1 MPVITNVEDL
11 RQLARRKI
19 PRALFDY
26 VDRGSYDEISYHA
39 NSAEL
44 KAIRFR
50 QRVLID
56 ADNRSLGTTML
67 GETVSMPVAIAPTG
81 LTGLLHGDGEVLAA
95 RAAEAAGI
103 RFTLSTMSICS
114 IEDVRAATRGPFWF
128 QLYVFRDR
136 AFSESV
142 IERARAAGCTALFV
156 TVDLPLRG
164 QRHADIKNG
173 LEVPPKL
180 TLRNAFDIA
189 TKPAW
194 ALSVLMGKRKSFGNI
209 DAYLKSKGGVW
220 GAGRWANDNFDASL
234 SWADVDWVRKLWP
247 GKLVLKGVLDAE
259 DARRAADLG
268 ADAIVVSNHGGR
280 QLDGAPATIAA
291 LPRIVDAAGD
301 RIEVLFDGG
310 VRSGQDVLKALA
322 LGARGCLIGRAYL
335 YGLAAMGEAGVAK
348 ALDLIADELRISMS
362 LTGVRDVAEA
372 GRDILFD
379 SYDDPRRN
387 IQDYRK

>member
-1 MPVITNVEDL
+1 MAVITNIEDL
-11 RQLARRKI
+11 RQLARRKV

-26 VDRGSYDEISYHA
+26 VDHGSYDELSYHA

-56 ADNRSLGTTML
+56 ADNRWLGTTML
-67 GETVSMPVAIAPTG
+67 GEKVAMPVAIAPTG
-81 LTGLLHGDGEVLAA
+81 LTGLLHGDGEILAA

-114 IEDVRAATRGPFWF
+114 IEDVRAATKCPFWF

-136 AFSESV
+136 AFSETV

-180 TLRNAFDIA
+180 TLRNAIDIA
-189 TKPAW
+189 SKPAW

-209 DAYLKSKGGVW
+209 DAYLKNKGGAW
-220 GAGRWANDNFDASL
+220 AAGRWANDNFDASL
-234 SWADVDWVRKLWP
+234 SWADIDWVRKLWP

-259 DARRAADLG
+259 DAKRAADLG

-348 ALDLIADELRISMS
+348 ALSLIADELRISMS

-372 GRDILFD
+372 SRDILFD
-379 SYDDPRRN
+379 NFDDLRRN
-387 IQDYRK
+387 SQNYRK

>member
-1 MPVITNVEDL
+1 MPIITNIEDL
-11 RQLARRKI
+11 RQLARRRV
-19 PRALFDY
+19 PRAIFDY
-26 VDRGSYDEISYHA
+26 IDRGSYDEISYKA
-39 NSAEL
+39 NSADL

-56 ADNRSLGTTML
+56 ADNRSLATTML
-67 GETVSMPVAIAPTG
+67 GEKVAMPVAISPTG
-81 LTGLLHGDGEVLAA
+81 LTGLMHGDGEILAA

-114 IEDVRAATRGPFWF
+114 IEDVRGATKAPFWF

-136 AFSESV
+136 GFSESV
-142 IERARAAGCTALFV
+142 IERAKAAGCTALFV

-180 TLRNAFDIA
+180 TLRNALDIA
-189 TKPAW
+189 TKPSW

-209 DAYLKSKGGVW
+209 DAYLSNKGGVW
-220 GAGRWANDNFDASL
+220 AAGRWANDNFDASL
-234 SWADVDWVRKLWP
+234 SWKDVAWVRKIWP
-247 GKLVLKGVLDAE
+247 GKLVLKGVLDPE
-259 DARRAADLG
+259 DAKRAADMG

-280 QLDGAPATIAA
+280 QLDGAPSTITA
-291 LPRIVDAAGD
+291 LPRIADAAGD

-322 LGARGCLIGRAYL
+322 LGARGCMIGRAYL
-335 YGLAAMGEAGVAK
+335 YGLAAMGEAGVTK
-348 ALDLIADELRISMS
+348 ALSLIADELRVSMS
-362 LTGVRDVAEA
+362 LTGVQDVADVS
-372 GRDILFD
+372 RDILFD
-379 SYDDPRRN
+379 QPDRSGRN
-387 IQDYRK
+387 I

>member
-11 RQLARRKI
+11 RQLARRKL

-39 NSAEL
+39 NSAAL

-67 GETVSMPVAIAPTG
+67 GEKVAMPVAIAPTG
-81 LTGLLHGDGEVLAA
+81 LTGLLHGDGEILAA

-114 IEDVRAATRGPFWF
+114 IEDVRAATKGPFWF

-136 AFSESV
+136 AFSETV

-189 TKPAW
+189 SKPAW
-194 ALSVLMGKRKSFGNI
+194 ALGVLMGKRKSFGNI
-209 DAYLKSKGGVW
+209 DAYLRNKGGVW
-220 GAGRWANDNFDASL
+220 AAGRWANDNFDASL

-335 YGLAAMGEAGVAK
+335 YGLAAMGEAGVTR
-348 ALDLIADELRISMS
+348 ALGLIADELRISMS

-372 GRDILFD
+372 SRDILFD
-379 SYDDPRRN
+379 SYDDLRRN